1 MTTTTKLTWVAI
13 LYFAEGFP
21 FGIVNGAVPVFLRIH
36 GVRLAEIG
44 LLSLV
49 GLAWTLKFL
58 WAPAVD
64 LWGQRRTWVVGC
76 QILLTLGLLTSL
88 TVDPSR
94 VSGTLWTVVLVLAIF
109 SATQDIAID
118 AYTIELLDEKELGPA
133 NGVRVTAYRV
143 ALIAAGGLFVALA
156 GTVGW
161 PIAFLGAAAI
171 MGLCSLLS
179 ARLPRAIRHPA
190 GGGAAGAAGSPRAN
204 SLEQA
209 VWMPLRQFFQYP
221 GFLAVM
227 LFVLTFKLG
236 DMALG
241 PMVRPFWVDRQFT
254 LLEIGAVPGTLG
266 VIGTILGALLG
277 GALTARWGIF
287 RALWILG
294 IFQAASNLGY
304 AAVAAL
310 PPSTALMY
318 AASIVES
325 FCGGLGTAPFLAFLM
340 SICDKAHPATQ
351 YALLSALF
359 SLSQSLMGAVSGW
372 ATERIGYAA
381 YFLLTF
387 FLAWPALLL
396 LPWVWRWTAAR
407 TAGSEPAAR

>member
-1 MTTTTKLTWVAI
+1 MTTKTKLLWVSA

-21 FGIVNGAVPVFLRIH
+21 FGLVNDVFPVFLRIH

-49 GLAWTLKFL
+49 GLPWTLKFL

-64 LWGQRRTWVVGC
+64 LWGRRRTWVVGC
-76 QILLTLGLLTSL
+76 QVLLTLGLLASL

-94 VSGTLWTVVLVLAIF
+94 VTGILWAVVLSLAIF

-118 AYTIELLDEKELGPA
+118 AYTIELLDEQEMGPA

-171 MGLCSLLS
+171 MGVCALLS
-179 ARLPRAIRHPA
+179 LRLPHMNRTRPPA
-190 GGGAAGAAGSPRAN
+190 LAEGSKV
-204 SLEQA
+204 SLAEQA
-209 VWMPLRQFFQYP
+209 LWIPLQQFFAYR

-254 LLEIGAVPGTLG
+254 PVQIGAVPGTLG

-287 RALWILG
+287 RALWVLG

-304 AAVAAL
+304 AAVATL
-310 PPSTALMY
+310 PPSTGLMY
-318 AASIVES
+318 GASIVES

-340 SICDKAHPATQ
+340 SICDKAHAATQ

-359 SLSQSLMGAVSGW
+359 GLTRVVAGTVSGW
-372 ATERIGYAA
+372 ATEGIGYAA
-381 YFLLTF
+381 YFTLTF

-396 LPWVWRWTAAR
+396 LPRVRSWTESR
-407 TAGSEPAAR
+407 TASSGPAAH

>member
-76 QILLTLGLLTSL
+76 QILLTLGLLASL

-94 VSGTLWTVVLVLAIF
+94 VSGSLWTVVLVLAIF

-161 PIAFLGAAAI
+161 PIAFL
-171 MGLCSLLS
+171 
-179 ARLPRAIRHPA
+179 
-190 GGGAAGAAGSPRAN
+190 
-204 SLEQA
+204 
-209 VWMPLRQFFQYP
+209 
-221 GFLAVM
+221 
-227 LFVLTFKLG
+227 
-236 DMALG
+236 
-241 PMVRPFWVDRQFT
+241 
-254 LLEIGAVPGTLG
+254 
-266 VIGTILGALLG
+266 
-277 GALTARWGIF
+277 
-287 RALWILG
+287 
-294 IFQAASNLGY
+294 
-304 AAVAAL
+304 
-310 PPSTALMY
+310 
-318 AASIVES
+318 
-325 FCGGLGTAPFLAFLM
+325 
-340 SICDKAHPATQ
+340 
-351 YALLSALF
+351 
-359 SLSQSLMGAVSGW
+359 
-372 ATERIGYAA
+372 
-381 YFLLTF
+381 
-387 FLAWPALLL
+387 
-396 LPWVWRWTAAR
+396 
-407 TAGSEPAAR
+407 